1 MGVITKTHEF
11 PIPVGPSRMFRAM
24 GDTKTNLIP
33 QLLTDK
39 IKSVEFVGDGGVGT
53 IRTTYFADGSPVK
66 FVKHRMDEIDEANHF
81 CKFTLIEH
89 DFNDDKL
96 ESIVH
101 EVKLDAS
108 ADGGSICKLSN
119 HYHTKGDYVPK
130 DEDIK
135 AGEEQDK
142 AIQVALVEHLVANPH
157 LYA

>member
-1 MGVITKTHEF
+1 
-11 PIPVGPSRMFRAM
+11 M
-24 GDTKTNLIP
+24 GDSKANLVP
-33 QLLTDK
+33 KLLPNK
-39 IKSVEFVGDGGVGT
+39 IKNVEYVGDGGVGT
-53 IRTTYFADGSPVK
+53 IRTTYFPDGSPVK
-66 FVKHRMDEIDEANHF
+66 YVKHRIDEVDEANYYV
-81 CKFTLIEH
+81 KFTLIEH
-89 DFNDDKL
+89 DFNDEKL

-108 ADGGSICKLSN
+108 GNGGSICKLSN

-142 AIQVALVEHLVANPH
+142 AIQVAIVEHLVANPD